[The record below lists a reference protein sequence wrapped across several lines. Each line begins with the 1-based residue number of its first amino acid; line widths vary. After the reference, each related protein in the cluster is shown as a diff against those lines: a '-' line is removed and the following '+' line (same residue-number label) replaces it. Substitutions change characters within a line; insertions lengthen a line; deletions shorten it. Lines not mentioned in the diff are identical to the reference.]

1 MHRIDLRPYAG
12 QIIIATAALHVLVG
26 IAAFPAPL
34 RDILNDGI
42 VNAIGEYDDR
52 NAAMWFMFNGALML
66 WLGITVQWT
75 QARIGTLPP
84 ALGWSMLWLSLVG
97 AVLVPASG
105 FWIMIL
111 IALLLIAVARSSP
124 RRA

>member
-1 MHRIDLRPYAG
+1 MDRIDLRPYAG
-12 QIIIATAALHVLVG
+12 HIILATAVLHVIIG

-34 RDILNDGI
+34 QDIVNDGLF
-42 VNAIGEYDDR
+42 NAVGEHDDR

-66 WLGITVQWT
+66 WLGIAVRWS
-75 QARIGTLPP
+75 QAQTGSLPP
-84 ALGWSMLWLSLVG
+84 ALGWSMLWLSMFG

-111 IALLLIAVARSSP
+111 IALLLIAVARSP
-124 RRA
+124 QPA